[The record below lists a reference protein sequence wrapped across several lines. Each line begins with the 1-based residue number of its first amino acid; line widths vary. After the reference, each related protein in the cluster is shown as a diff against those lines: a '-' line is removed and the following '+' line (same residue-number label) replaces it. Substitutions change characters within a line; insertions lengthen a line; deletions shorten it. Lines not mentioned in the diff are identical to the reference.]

1 MKKTL
6 VTIWLTLLC
15 FLLIGNVHA
24 WDVPPYL
31 RMSGGARM
39 WFSVL
44 GGDLL
49 QRDQTK
55 IDLTTNLGLQKDQ
68 LAWEF
73 FTGVRFDN
81 IHVVRF
87 RAEPSTTYEQR
98 RSDSMLRVRDFRLG
112 YDLDFFMSPQL
123 LFGANADLDI
133 VTAQTTVQGVTVGR
147 VLYNYNDST
156 TRVIPELG
164 FHGIFYP
171 ILQEIALRPNLSGRV
186 NWMNYEGV
194 GVVDC
199 ELGVGVD
206 VPLNR
211 YWTWN
216 VTGGYRLQQMK
227 LKRDRD
233 TLDMNRTGFFLETS
247 LLF

>member
-1 MKKTL
+1 MNKTL

-15 FLLIGNVHA
+15 FLLLGNVHA
-24 WDVPPYL
+24 WDVPQYL
-31 RMSGGARM
+31 RMSGGSRM

-49 QRDQTK
+49 QPDQTK
-55 IDLTTNLGLQKDQ
+55 IDLAGNLGLKKDQ
-68 LAWEF
+68 LTWEF
-73 FTGVRFDN
+73 FNSLRFNN
-81 IHVVRF
+81 IHVIRL
-87 RAEPSTTYEQR
+87 RAEPSTIYEQSR
-98 RSDSMLRVRDFRLG
+98 TDSVLRVRDFRAG

-123 LFGANADLDI
+123 LFGANVDLD
-133 VTAQTTVQGVTVGR
+133 VFTAQSTVQNVVVGQA
-147 VLYNYNDST
+147 LYNYRDST

-164 FHGIFYP
+164 FHATFYP

-194 GVVDC
+194 EALDC
-199 ELGVGVD
+199 EAGVAVD

-211 YWTWN
+211 CWTWS
-216 VTGGYRLQQMK
+216 VAGGYRFQHMK
-227 LKRDRD
+227 LKRDKD

-247 LLF
+247 ILF